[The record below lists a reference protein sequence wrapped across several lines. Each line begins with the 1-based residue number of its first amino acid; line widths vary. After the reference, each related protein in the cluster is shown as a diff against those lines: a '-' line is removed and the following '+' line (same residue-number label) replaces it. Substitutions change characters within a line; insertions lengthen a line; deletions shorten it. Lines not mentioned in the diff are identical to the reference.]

1 MTNHKND
8 VTERALSTALVD
20 LYVAIQQIYA
30 LSSRRIGVTPQQ
42 AHLLCITDHQTPT
55 LGQLA
60 IGLGCD
66 KTNITGLVDRVAN
79 RGFLER
85 IGDEHDRRVTR
96 VQITEQGH
104 QLVER
109 FDEELRDRLDNADPS
124 IGITPEMVDA
134 LTAHLQLPSP
144 N

>member
-1 MTNHKND
+1 MTNHKD
-8 VTERALSTALVD
+8 EATEGALSTALVD

-30 LSSRRIGVTPQQ
+30 LSSRRVGVTPQQ
-42 AHLLCITDHQTPT
+42 AHLLCIADHQIPT
-55 LGQLA
+55 LGELA
-60 IGLGCD
+60 TGLGCD

-96 VQITEQGH
+96 VQVTKQGH

-109 FDEELRDRLDNADPS
+109 FDKELRDRLDSADPS
-124 IGITPEMVDA
+124 IGITPEMVNA
-134 LTAHLQLPSP
+134 LTAHLQLPRP